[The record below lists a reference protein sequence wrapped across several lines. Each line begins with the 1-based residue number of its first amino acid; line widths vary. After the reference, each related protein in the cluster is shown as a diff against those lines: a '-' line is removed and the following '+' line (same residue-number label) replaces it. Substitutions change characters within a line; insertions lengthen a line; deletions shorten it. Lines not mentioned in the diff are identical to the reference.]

1 MASRTVGEPK
11 VFIVA
16 RKGLGGVSVRTARGA
31 AAALAVAVL
40 ATYPVVAFAQA
51 PVTLQGA
58 VGTAL
63 LQHPSVAAAQQALAA
78 AQARLVQALA
88 AQNIQITLT
97 AQSSFGNTG
106 TIPSGGP
113 ATNTN
118 SVPVAASMSLIDRQV
133 YYQVKQAEAAVAS
146 LGATYA
152 QARQDVALAAGQA
165 YFSVLQAQAVVAARE
180 AAVAR
185 AEAQVRQSAAQVS
198 AGVAARADVLQA
210 QATLAAAQVDLIA
223 ARNQVETARTQLQA
237 AMGRPLTESVLVAP
251 PTARPAGPSSR
262 DQVVAGAPHR
272 PEVVRS
278 QADVAGAEAALS
290 LAQVRA
296 DPLFT
301 VTTASSVDVL
311 KDPTRQVVWTIGA
324 TVTYYLSDGGRAQA
338 TVAEARANVAAAQAK
353 QTQALQSAQV
363 DAITAWI
370 SLQDALARVEAG
382 RASEASAAEALRAA
396 EGRYQAGVGTIVE
409 VLIARAA
416 AESATLSRIQAEFD
430 AQSASLRL
438 RYVVGQP
445 VIEGD
450 Q

>member
-1 MASRTVGEPK
+1 M
-11 VFIVA
+11 
-16 RKGLGGVSVRTARGA
+16 SVRTARGVII
-31 AAALAVAVL
+31 ALAVAVL
-40 ATYPVVAFAQA
+40 AMHPVVASAQA
-51 PVTLQGA
+51 PVTLRGA

-63 LQHPSVAAAQQALAA
+63 SQHPSVAAAQQALAA
-78 AQARLVQALA
+78 AQARLVQARA

-97 AQSSFGNTG
+97 AQSSYGNAA

-118 SVPVAASMSLIDRQV
+118 SAPVAASMSLVDRQV

-146 LGATYA
+146 LGASYA
-152 QARQDVALAAGQA
+152 QARQDIALAAAQA

-185 AEAQVRQSAAQVS
+185 ADAQVRQSAAQVR

-237 AMGRPLTESVLVAP
+237 AMGRPLTESVVVAAPIAP
-251 PTARPAGPSSR
+251 PVVPQSR

-278 QADVAGAEAALS
+278 QADVLGAEAALS
-290 LAQVRA
+290 LAEVRA

-301 VTTASSVDVL
+301 IAAASSVDVL

-324 TVTYYLSDGGRAQA
+324 TVTYYVSDGGRAQA
-338 TVAEARANVAAAQAK
+338 TVAEARANLAAAQAK

-363 DAITAWI
+363 DAMTAWV

-382 RASEASAAEALRAA
+382 RASETAAAEALRAA

-416 AESATLSRIQAEFD
+416 AQSATLSRIQAEFD

-450 Q
+450 G

>member
-1 MASRTVGEPK
+1 MAPRRREGRPD
-11 VFIVA
+11 VFVIA
-16 RKGLGGVSVRTARGA
+16 RKGSGGVSVRTVRGV

-40 ATYPVVAFAQA
+40 AAHPLVASAQA
-51 PVTLQGA
+51 PVTLRGA
-58 VGTAL
+58 VDTAL
-63 LQHPSVAAAQQALAA
+63 SQHPSVAAAQQALAA
-78 AQARLVQALA
+78 AEARLVQARA

-97 AQSSFGNTG
+97 AQSSYGNTG

-113 ATNTN
+113 ATNT
-118 SVPVAASMSLIDRQV
+118 SSAPVAASMSLIDRQV

-165 YFSVLQAQAVVAARE
+165 YFS
-180 AAVAR
+180 
-185 AEAQVRQSAAQVS
+185 
-198 AGVAARADVLQA
+198 VLQA

>member
-78 AQARLVQALA
+78 AQARLVQARA
-88 AQNIQITLT
+88 AQNVQITLT
-97 AQSSFGNTG
+97 AQSSYGNAATV
-106 TIPSGGP
+106 PSGGP

-152 QARQDVALAAGQA
+152 QARQDIALAAAQA

-262 DQVVAGAPHR
+262 DQVVAGAPTDPRWCAPR
-272 PEVVRS
+272 PMLRGRRRPSRWHKCERTRS
-278 QADVAGAEAALS
+278 SG
-290 LAQVRA
+290 
-296 DPLFT
+296 
-301 VTTASSVDVL
+301 
-311 KDPTRQVVWTIGA
+311 
-324 TVTYYLSDGGRAQA
+324 
-338 TVAEARANVAAAQAK
+338 
-353 QTQALQSAQV
+353 
-363 DAITAWI
+363 
-370 SLQDALARVEAG
+370 
-382 RASEASAAEALRAA
+382 
-396 EGRYQAGVGTIVE
+396 
-409 VLIARAA
+409 
-416 AESATLSRIQAEFD
+416 
-430 AQSASLRL
+430 
-438 RYVVGQP
+438 
-445 VIEGD
+445 
-450 Q
+450 

>member
-1 MASRTVGEPK
+1 M
-11 VFIVA
+11 
-16 RKGLGGVSVRTARGA
+16 SVRTVRGVT
-31 AAALAVAVL
+31 AALAIAILV
-40 ATYPVVAFAQA
+40 TYPVVASAQA
-51 PVTLQGA
+51 RVTLRGA
-58 VGTAL
+58 VDTAL
-63 LQHPSVAAAQQALAA
+63 TQHPSVAAAQQALVA
-78 AQARLVQALA
+78 AQARLVEAQAP
-88 AQNIQITLT
+88 QNIQITLT
-97 AQSSFGNTG
+97 AQSSYGNAS

-118 SVPVAASMSLIDRQV
+118 GVPVAASMSLIDRQV
-133 YYQVKQAEAAVAS
+133 YYTVKQAEAAVAS
-146 LGATYA
+146 LAASYA
-152 QARQDVALAAGQA
+152 QARQDVALAAAQA

-185 AEAQVRQSAAQVS
+185 AEAQVRQSAAQVR

-237 AMGRPLTESVLVAP
+237 AMGRPLTESVVVAP
-251 PTARPAGPSSR
+251 PTAPSVGPQSR

-301 VTTASSVDVL
+301 MTAASSVDVL
-311 KDPTRQVVWTIGA
+311 KDPTRQVVWTVGA
-324 TVTYYLSDGGRAQA
+324 SVTYYLSDGGRAQA
-338 TVAEARANVAAAQAK
+338 TVAEARANLAAAQAR
-353 QTQALQSAQV
+353 QTQALQAAQV
-363 DAITAWI
+363 DAISAWI
-370 SLQDALARVEAG
+370 SLQDAQARVVAG
-382 RASEASAAEALRAA
+382 RASETSAAEALRAA

-409 VLIARAA
+409 VLIARAT
-416 AESATLSRIQAEFD
+416 AESAILSRIQAEFD
-430 AQSASLRL
+430 AQSAALRL

-445 VIEGD
+445 VIEGN

>member
-1 MASRTVGEPK
+1 M
-11 VFIVA
+11 
-16 RKGLGGVSVRTARGA
+16 SVRTVRGVT
-31 AAALAVAVL
+31 AALAIAMLV
-40 ATYPVVAFAQA
+40 TYPFVASAQA
-51 PVTLQGA
+51 PVTLRGA
-58 VGTAL
+58 VDTAL
-63 LQHPSVAAAQQALAA
+63 TQHPSVAAAQQALVA
-78 AQARLVQALA
+78 AQARLVEAQA

-97 AQSSFGNTG
+97 AQSSYGNAS

-113 ATNTN
+113 PTNTN
-118 SVPVAASMSLIDRQV
+118 GVPVAASMSLIDRQV
-133 YYQVKQAEAAVAS
+133 YYTVKQAEAAVAS
-146 LGATYA
+146 LAASYT
-152 QARQDVALAAGQA
+152 QARQDVALAAAQA

-185 AEAQVRQSAAQVS
+185 AEAQVRQSAAQVR

-237 AMGRPLTESVLVAP
+237 AMGGPLTESVVVVP
-251 PTARPAGPSSR
+251 PTAPRVGPQSR

-301 VTTASSVDVL
+301 MTAASSVDVL
-311 KDPTRQVVWTIGA
+311 KDPTRQVVWTVGA

-338 TVAEARANVAAAQAK
+338 TVAEARANLATAQAK

-363 DAITAWI
+363 DAISAWI
-370 SLQDALARVEAG
+370 SLQDAQARVVAG
-382 RASEASAAEALRAA
+382 RASETAAAEALRAA

-409 VLIARAA
+409 VLIARAT
-416 AESATLSRIQAEFD
+416 AESAILSRIQAEFD
-430 AQSASLRL
+430 AQSAALRL

-450 Q
+450 

>member
-1 MASRTVGEPK
+1 MSAG
-11 VFIVA
+11 
-16 RKGLGGVSVRTARGA
+16 TARGV

-40 ATYPVVAFAQA
+40 ATHPAVVSAQA
-51 PVTLQGA
+51 PVTLRGA
-58 VGTAL
+58 VDTAL
-63 LQHPSVAAAQQALAA
+63 SQHPSVAAARQALVA
-78 AQARLVQALA
+78 AQARLVEAQA
-88 AQNIQITLT
+88 AQNIQITVT
-97 AQSSFGNTG
+97 AQSSYGNT
-106 TIPSGGP
+106 TASPPGGP

-118 SVPVAASMSLIDRQV
+118 GVPVAASMSLIDRQV

-146 LGATYA
+146 LAASYT
-152 QARQDVALAAGQA
+152 QARQDVSLAAAQA

-185 AEAQVRQSAAQVS
+185 AEAQVRQATAQVA

-237 AMGRPLTESVLVAP
+237 AMGRPLTESVVVAIPIAP
-251 PTARPAGPSSR
+251 PVVPQSR

-278 QADVAGAEAALS
+278 LADVAGAEAALS

-301 VTTASSVDVL
+301 MATASTVDLL
-311 KDPTRQVVWTIGA
+311 KDPSRQVVWTIGA

-338 TVAEARANVAAAQAK
+338 TVAEARANLAAAQAK

-370 SLQDALARVEAG
+370 SLQDAQARVEAG
-382 RASEASAAEALRAA
+382 RASETAAAEALRAA

-409 VLIARAA
+409 VLVARAA
-416 AESATLSRIQAEFD
+416 AESAILSRIQAEFD

-450 Q
+450 

>member
-1 MASRTVGEPK
+1 
-11 VFIVA
+11 
-16 RKGLGGVSVRTARGA
+16 
-31 AAALAVAVL
+31 
-40 ATYPVVAFAQA
+40 
-51 PVTLQGA
+51 
-58 VGTAL
+58 
-63 LQHPSVAAAQQALAA
+63 HPSVAAAQQALAA
-78 AQARLVQALA
+78 AQARLVEAQA
-88 AQNIQITLT
+88 AQNIQITVT
-97 AQSSFGNTG
+97 AQSSYGNAA
-106 TIPSGGP
+106 TIPTGGP

-118 SVPVAASMSLIDRQV
+118 GLPVAASMSLIDRQV
-133 YYQVKQAEAAVAS
+133 YYTVKQAEAAVAS
-146 LGATYA
+146 LAASYT
-152 QARQDVALAAGQA
+152 QARQDIALAAAQA
-165 YFSVLQAQAVVAARE
+165 YFSVLQAQAVVAARQ

-185 AEAQVRQSAAQVS
+185 ADAQVRQAAAQVS

-237 AMGRPLTESVLVAP
+237 AMGRPLTESVVVAAPIGP
-251 PTARPAGPSSR
+251 PVVPQSR

-301 VTTASSVDVL
+301 MAAASTVDVL

-324 TVTYYLSDGGRAQA
+324 SVTYYLSDGGRAQA
-338 TVAEARANVAAAQAK
+338 TVAEARANLATAQAK
-353 QTQALQSAQV
+353 ETQALQSAQV
-363 DAITAWI
+363 DALSAWI
-370 SLQDALARVEAG
+370 LLQDAQARVVAG
-382 RASEASAAEALRAA
+382 RASETAAAEALRAA

-416 AESATLSRIQAEFD
+416 AESAILSRIQAEFD

-450 Q
+450 